1 MNYGYKKDT
10 QSTMSVP
17 IYMSTAYEFKDS
29 QHAADLF
36 NLKEIGNIYTRL
48 SNPTNDIFEK
58 RFAKI
63 ENGIASVSTASGISA
78 IFSTIINLCEAGDN
92 IIVAS
97 AVYGGTSTL
106 STHTI
111 KRMGIATKT
120 FNVTNPVNLEELIDE
135 KQN

>member
-1 MNYGYKKDT
+1 MQQQTQALHYGYKKDT
-10 QSTMSVP
+10 QSTMSVL

-63 ENGIASVSTASGISA
+63 ENGIASVSTASGMSA
-78 IFSTIINLCEAGDN
+78 IFSTIVNLCEAGDN

-111 KRMGIATKT
+111 KQW
-120 FNVTNPVNLEELIDE
+120 ELLQ
-135 KQN
+135 KLLM